1 MVEFFRGDYPP
12 DQIHYGL
19 TPGQLTSI
27 PIFIAGLLLV
37 ATLSR
42 RAEPKRG

>member
-1 MVEFFRGDYPP
+1 VECFRGDYPP

-19 TPGQLTSI
+19 TPGQLVSL
-27 PIFIAGLLLV
+27 PIFIAGILLA